1 MMAVADFKVS
11 KWSAYKGEFCGYHRI
26 IVIYETSEDAHFF
39 VVTSQVDKARIRA
52 RYDEE
57 SLVFIDQPEWDQL
70 TCPSCVE
77 CSKRNLKRISKNNM
91 QKLYEAWAVKSI
103 GEVPE
108 TVRKR
113 IIDAINAS
121 VSYSEREKQIYTL

>member
-1 MMAVADFKVS
+1 
-11 KWSAYKGEFCGYHRI
+11 
-26 IVIYETSEDAHFF
+26 
-39 VVTSQVDKARIRA
+39 
-52 RYDEE
+52 
-57 SLVFIDQPEWDQL
+57 
-70 TCPSCVE
+70 
-77 CSKRNLKRISKNNM
+77 M